1 MTGHLSHQIE
11 HHLFPDMPAR
21 RYTEIAPQVKAICE
35 KYGVHYN
42 TGGFWKQYGSVMW
55 RILRYAFPS
64 KRPALAMA

>member
-1 MTGHLSHQIE
+1 
-11 HHLFPDMPAR
+11 MPAR